1 MGVPIFGALA
11 RKVFGTRNQRMVN
24 RYLRVVSAVNKLEPS
39 IRALSDAQLLARTA
53 EFRQRI
59 SGGEQPIALPAGS
72 LLICQ
77 TRSTTLCAWCIHK
90 ASRHFA
96 PGLSTCKS
104 LAALC

>member
-59 SGGEQPIALPAGS
+59 SGGEQPIALMPDMLATAREAMDRAVGIRNIFNPATG
-72 LLICQ
+72 
-77 TRSTTLCAWCIHK
+77 
-90 ASRHFA
+90 FD
-96 PGLSTCKS
+96 PYDPPP
-104 LAALC
+104 